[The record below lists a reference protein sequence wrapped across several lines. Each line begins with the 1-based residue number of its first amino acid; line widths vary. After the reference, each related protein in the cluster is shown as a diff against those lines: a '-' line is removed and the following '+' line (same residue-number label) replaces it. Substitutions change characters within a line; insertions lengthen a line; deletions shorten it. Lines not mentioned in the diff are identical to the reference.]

1 MSDFDIFYYLC
12 NIEIRHKI
20 TIMNKEY
27 YMKVGDKLI
36 EIANPKMN
44 ANKRKYINKA
54 SENYDKAAS
63 KVIKTIFTLNTNR
76 NKDSE
81 EIYEGLK
88 GQILLNKLG
97 KIKRKS
103 YHTVNDDF
111 WIYIE
116 DLNPQQVVLLIYIS
130 CHLDYNSNVF
140 VADYEQISNDLHLS
154 LSRTKNLF
162 TELLAIPNQIIAKT
176 NIAKV
181 YLINHN
187 VLFRGSYDEFIEI
200 YNELYDGEQA
210 CFDDKNRVIIG

>member
-1 MSDFDIFYYLC
+1 
-12 NIEIRHKI
+12 
-20 TIMNKEY
+20 MNQKY
-27 YMKVGDKLI
+27 HMKVGDKLI
-36 EIANPKMN
+36 KIANPKMN
-44 ANKRKYINKA
+44 ANKNRYIKKA
-54 SENYDKAAS
+54 SETYDKVAS

-81 EIYEGLK
+81 EVYEGIK

-116 DLNPQQVVLLIYIS
+116 DLNPQHVVLLIYIS

-187 VLFRGSYDEFIEI
+187 VLFRGSYDEFIDI

-210 CFDDKNRVIIG
+210 CFDDKNRVIIA

>member
-1 MSDFDIFYYLC
+1 
-12 NIEIRHKI
+12 
-20 TIMNKEY
+20 
-27 YMKVGDKLI
+27 MKVGDKLI
-36 EIANPKMN
+36 EIANSNMN
-44 ANKRKYINKA
+44 ANKRRYINKA

-81 EIYEGLK
+81 EVYEGIK

-187 VLFRGSYDEFIEI
+187 VLFRGSYDEFIDI

-210 CFDDKNRVIIG
+210 CFDDKNRVIIA

>member
-1 MSDFDIFYYLC
+1 
-12 NIEIRHKI
+12 
-20 TIMNKEY
+20 MNKKY

-36 EIANPKMN
+36 EIANSNMN
-44 ANKRKYINKA
+44 ANKRRYINKA

-81 EIYEGLK
+81 EVYEGIK

-187 VLFRGSYDEFIEI
+187 VLFRGSYDEFIDI

-210 CFDDKNRVIIG
+210 CFDDKNRVIIA

>member
-1 MSDFDIFYYLC
+1 
-12 NIEIRHKI
+12 
-20 TIMNKEY
+20 
-27 YMKVGDKLI
+27 MKLGDNLI

-44 ANKRKYINKA
+44 ANKRRYINKA

-81 EIYEGLK
+81 EVYEGIK

-187 VLFRGSYDEFIEI
+187 VLFRGSYDEFIDI

-210 CFDDKNRVIIG
+210 CFDDKNRVIID

>member
-1 MSDFDIFYYLC
+1 
-12 NIEIRHKI
+12 
-20 TIMNKEY
+20 
-27 YMKVGDKLI
+27 MKVGDKLI

-44 ANKRKYINKA
+44 ANKRRYINKA

-140 VADYEQISNDLHLS
+140 VANYEQISNDLHLS

-176 NIAKV
+176 NISKV

-210 CFDDKNRVIIG
+210 CFDDKNRVIIA

>member
-1 MSDFDIFYYLC
+1 
-12 NIEIRHKI
+12 
-20 TIMNKEY
+20 MNQKY
-27 YMKVGDKLI
+27 YMKLEDKLI

-44 ANKRKYINKA
+44 ANKRRYINKA

>member
-1 MSDFDIFYYLC
+1 
-12 NIEIRHKI
+12 
-20 TIMNKEY
+20 MNQKY
-27 YMKVGDKLI
+27 YMKVEDKLI

-44 ANKRKYINKA
+44 ANKRRYINKA

-81 EIYEGLK
+81 EIYEGIK

-162 TELLAIPNQIIAKT
+162 TELLAIPNQIIVKT

-187 VLFRGSYDEFIEI
+187 VLFRGSYDEFIDI

-210 CFDDKNRVIIG
+210 CFDDKNRVIIA

>member
-1 MSDFDIFYYLC
+1 M
-12 NIEIRHKI
+12 KI
-20 TIMNKEY
+20 
-27 YMKVGDKLI
+27 GDKLI

-44 ANKRKYINKA
+44 ANKRRYINKA

-116 DLNPQQVVLLIYIS
+116 DLNPQQVILLIYIS

-200 YNELYDGEQA
+200 YNELYDGEPA
-210 CFDDKNRVIIG
+210 CFDDKNRVIIA

>member
-1 MSDFDIFYYLC
+1 
-12 NIEIRHKI
+12 
-20 TIMNKEY
+20 
-27 YMKVGDKLI
+27 MKVEDKLI

-44 ANKRKYINKA
+44 ANKRRYINKA

-81 EIYEGLK
+81 EVYEGIK

-187 VLFRGSYDEFIEI
+187 VLFRGSYDEFIDI

-210 CFDDKNRVIIG
+210 CFDDKNRVIIA

>member
-1 MSDFDIFYYLC
+1 
-12 NIEIRHKI
+12 
-20 TIMNKEY
+20 MNQKY
-27 YMKVGDKLI
+27 CIKVGDKLI

-44 ANKRKYINKA
+44 ANKRRYINKA

-81 EIYEGLK
+81 EIYEGLN

-116 DLNPQQVVLLIYIS
+116 NLNPQQVVLLIYIS

-162 TELLAIPNQIIAKT
+162 TELLAIHNQIIAKT

-187 VLFRGSYDEFIEI
+187 VLFRGSYDEFIDI

-210 CFDDKNRVIIG
+210 RFDDKNRVIIA

>member
-1 MSDFDIFYYLC
+1 
-12 NIEIRHKI
+12 
-20 TIMNKEY
+20 MNQKY
-27 YMKVGDKLI
+27 YMKLEDKLI

-44 ANKRKYINKA
+44 ANKRRYINKA

-162 TELLAIPNQIIAKT
+162 TELLAIPNQMIAKT

>member
-1 MSDFDIFYYLC
+1 MNQKYY
-12 NIEIRHKI
+12 I
-20 TIMNKEY
+20 
-27 YMKVGDKLI
+27 KVGDNLI
-36 EIANPKMN
+36 EIDNPKMN
-44 ANKRKYINKA
+44 ANKRRYINDA
-54 SENYDKAAS
+54 SECYDKAAS
-63 KVIKTIFTLNTNR
+63 KVIKTVFTLNTNR

-154 LSRTKNLF
+154 LSRIKHLF
-162 TELLAIPNQIIAKT
+162 TELLAIPNQIIVRT

-187 VLFRGSYDEFIEI
+187 ILFRGSYDEFIDI
-200 YNELYDGEQA
+200 YNESYDGEQA
-210 CFDDKNRVIIG
+210 CFDDKNRVIID

>member
-1 MSDFDIFYYLC
+1 
-12 NIEIRHKI
+12 
-20 TIMNKEY
+20 MNQKY
-27 YMKVGDKLI
+27 YMKLEDKLI

-44 ANKRKYINKA
+44 ANKRRYINKA

-76 NKDSE
+76 NKNSE

-162 TELLAIPNQIIAKT
+162 TELLAIPNQIIVKT

>member
-1 MSDFDIFYYLC
+1 
-12 NIEIRHKI
+12 
-20 TIMNKEY
+20 
-27 YMKVGDKLI
+27 
-36 EIANPKMN
+36 MN
-44 ANKRKYINKA
+44 ANKRRYINKA

-162 TELLAIPNQIIAKT
+162 TELLAIPNQIIVKT

-210 CFDDKNRVIIG
+210 CFDDKNRVIIA

>member
-1 MSDFDIFYYLC
+1 
-12 NIEIRHKI
+12 
-20 TIMNKEY
+20 
-27 YMKVGDKLI
+27 MKVEDKLI

-44 ANKRKYINKA
+44 ANKRRYIKKA

-81 EIYEGLK
+81 EIYEGIK

-162 TELLAIPNQIIAKT
+162 TELLAIPNQIIVKT

-210 CFDDKNRVIIG
+210 CFDDKNRVIIA

>member
-1 MSDFDIFYYLC
+1 
-12 NIEIRHKI
+12 
-20 TIMNKEY
+20 MNQKY
-27 YMKVGDKLI
+27 YMKVEDKLI

-44 ANKRKYINKA
+44 ANKRRYINKA

-162 TELLAIPNQIIAKT
+162 TELLAIPNQIIVKT

>member
-1 MSDFDIFYYLC
+1 
-12 NIEIRHKI
+12 
-20 TIMNKEY
+20 MNQKY
-27 YMKVGDKLI
+27 YMKLEDKLI

-44 ANKRKYINKA
+44 ANKRRYINKA

-140 VADYEQISNDLHLS
+140 VADYEHISNDLHLS

-162 TELLAIPNQIIAKT
+162 TELLAIPNQIIVKT

>member
-1 MSDFDIFYYLC
+1 
-12 NIEIRHKI
+12 
-20 TIMNKEY
+20 MNQKY
-27 YMKVGDKLI
+27 YMKVEDKLI

-44 ANKRKYINKA
+44 ANKRRYIKKA

-81 EIYEGLK
+81 EIYEGIK

-162 TELLAIPNQIIAKT
+162 TELLAIPNQIIVKT

-210 CFDDKNRVIIG
+210 CFDDKNRVIIA

>member
-1 MSDFDIFYYLC
+1 
-12 NIEIRHKI
+12 
-20 TIMNKEY
+20 MNQKY
-27 YMKVGDKLI
+27 YMKIGDKLI
-36 EIANPKMN
+36 EIDNPKMN
-44 ANKRKYINKA
+44 ANKRRYINKA
-54 SENYDKAAS
+54 SENYNKAAS

-210 CFDDKNRVIIG
+210 CFDDKNRVIIA

>member
-1 MSDFDIFYYLC
+1 
-12 NIEIRHKI
+12 
-20 TIMNKEY
+20 MNQKH

-44 ANKRKYINKA
+44 ANKRRYINKA

-81 EIYEGLK
+81 EVYEGVK
-88 GQILLNKLG
+88 GQILLNKPG

-187 VLFRGSYDEFIEI
+187 VLFRGSYDEFIDI

-210 CFDDKNRVIIG
+210 CFDDKNRVIIV

>member
-1 MSDFDIFYYLC
+1 
-12 NIEIRHKI
+12 
-20 TIMNKEY
+20 MNQKY
-27 YMKVGDKLI
+27 YMKVEDKLI

-44 ANKRKYINKA
+44 ANKRRYINKA

-81 EIYEGLK
+81 EVYEGIK

-140 VADYEQISNDLHLS
+140 VANYKQISNDLHLS

-187 VLFRGSYDEFIEI
+187 VLFRGSYDEFIDI

-210 CFDDKNRVIIG
+210 CFDDKNRVIIA

>member
-1 MSDFDIFYYLC
+1 
-12 NIEIRHKI
+12 
-20 TIMNKEY
+20 MNQKY
-27 YMKVGDKLI
+27 YMKVEDKLI

-44 ANKRKYINKA
+44 ANKRRYINKA

-63 KVIKTIFTLNTNR
+63 KVIKTVFTLNTNR

-162 TELLAIPNQIIAKT
+162 TELLAIPNQIIVKT

-187 VLFRGSYDEFIEI
+187 VLFRGSYDEFIDI

-210 CFDDKNRVIIG
+210 CFDDKNRVIIA

>member
-1 MSDFDIFYYLC
+1 MNQKYC
-12 NIEIRHKI
+12 MKI
-20 TIMNKEY
+20 
-27 YMKVGDKLI
+27 GDKLI

-44 ANKRKYINKA
+44 ANKRRYINKA

-210 CFDDKNRVIIG
+210 CFDDKNRVIIV

>member
-1 MSDFDIFYYLC
+1 
-12 NIEIRHKI
+12 
-20 TIMNKEY
+20 MNQKY
-27 YMKVGDKLI
+27 YMKVGNKLM

-44 ANKRKYINKA
+44 ANKRRYINKA
-54 SENYDKAAS
+54 SENYDKATS
-63 KVIKTIFTLNTNR
+63 KVIKTIFTLNTNH

-81 EIYEGLK
+81 EIYEGSK
-88 GQILLNKLG
+88 DQILLNKLG
-97 KIKRKS
+97 KS

-116 DLNPQQVVLLIYIS
+116 DLNPKQVVLLIYIS

-176 NIAKV
+176 NIDKV

-210 CFDDKNRVIIG
+210 CFDDNNRVIIA

>member
-1 MSDFDIFYYLC
+1 
-12 NIEIRHKI
+12 
-20 TIMNKEY
+20 
-27 YMKVGDKLI
+27 MKVGDKLI

-210 CFDDKNRVIIG
+210 CFDDKNRVIIA

>member
-1 MSDFDIFYYLC
+1 
-12 NIEIRHKI
+12 
-20 TIMNKEY
+20 MNNVCY
-27 YMKVGDKLI
+27 IKVGDKLI
-36 EIANPKMN
+36 EVANPKMN
-44 ANKRKYINKA
+44 ANKRRYINKASENYDKA

-63 KVIKTIFTLNTNR
+63 KVIKTVFTLNTNR

-81 EIYEGLK
+81 EVYEGLK

-97 KIKRKS
+97 KIKRKG

-116 DLNPQQVVLLIYIS
+116 DLNPKQVVLLIYIS
-130 CHLDYNSNVF
+130 CHLAYNSNVF

-154 LSRTKNLF
+154 VSRTKHLF
-162 TELLAIPNQIIAKT
+162 AELLAIPNQIIVKT

-187 VLFRGSYDEFIEI
+187 VLFRGNYDEFVEI
-200 YNELYDGEQA
+200 YNELYDDEQA
-210 CFDDKNRVIIG
+210 CLDARNRAIIG

>member
-1 MSDFDIFYYLC
+1 
-12 NIEIRHKI
+12 
-20 TIMNKEY
+20 MNQKY
-27 YMKVGDKLI
+27 YMKVEDKLI

-44 ANKRKYINKA
+44 ANKRRYINKA

-140 VADYEQISNDLHLS
+140 VADYEQISKDLHLS
-154 LSRTKNLF
+154 LSRIKHLF
-162 TELLAIPNQIIAKT
+162 TELLAIPNQIIVKT

-210 CFDDKNRVIIG
+210 CFDDKNRVIIA

>member
-1 MSDFDIFYYLC
+1 M
-12 NIEIRHKI
+12 KQ
-20 TIMNKEY
+20 TY
-27 YMKVGDKLI
+27 YMKVEDKLI

-44 ANKRKYINKA
+44 ANERSCINKA
-54 SENYDKAAS
+54 SENYDKADS
-63 KVIKTIFTLNTNR
+63 KVVKTVFTLNTNR

-88 GQILLNKLG
+88 GQILLNKVG

-111 WIYIE
+111 WVYIE
-116 DLNPQQVVLLIYIS
+116 DLNPKQVVLLIYIS

-154 LSRTKNLF
+154 VSRTKHLF

-210 CFDDKNRVIIG
+210 CFDDKNRVIIA

>member
-1 MSDFDIFYYLC
+1 MNQKYC
-12 NIEIRHKI
+12 MKI
-20 TIMNKEY
+20 
-27 YMKVGDKLI
+27 GDKLI

-44 ANKRKYINKA
+44 ANKRRYINKA

-63 KVIKTIFTLNTNR
+63 KVIKTVFTLNTNR

-88 GQILLNKLG
+88 GQILLNKPG

-103 YHTVNDDF
+103 YHIVNDDF

-210 CFDDKNRVIIG
+210 CFDDKNRVIIA

>member
-1 MSDFDIFYYLC
+1 
-12 NIEIRHKI
+12 
-20 TIMNKEY
+20 
-27 YMKVGDKLI
+27 MKLEDKLI
-36 EIANPKMN
+36 EIANPQMN
-44 ANKRKYINKA
+44 ANKRRYINKA

-162 TELLAIPNQIIAKT
+162 TELLAIPNQIIVKT

>member
-1 MSDFDIFYYLC
+1 
-12 NIEIRHKI
+12 
-20 TIMNKEY
+20 MNKKY
-27 YMKVGDKLI
+27 YIEVGDELI

-44 ANKRKYINKA
+44 ANKRRDINKA
-54 SENYDKAAS
+54 IENYDKANS
-63 KVIKTIFTLNTNR
+63 KVIKTIYTLNTNR

-81 EIYEGLK
+81 EVYEGLK

-97 KIKRKS
+97 KVKRQS

-116 DLNPQQVVLLIYIS
+116 DLNPQHVVLLIYIS

-140 VADYEQISNDLHLS
+140 VADYERIANDLHLS
-154 LSRTKNLF
+154 LSRIKNLF
-162 TELLAIPNQIIAKT
+162 TELLAIPNQIIART

-187 VLFRGSYDEFIEI
+187 VLFRGNYDEFIEI
-200 YNELYDGEQA
+200 YNALYDGEQA
-210 CFDDKNRVIIG
+210 CFDLKNRVIIK

>member
-1 MSDFDIFYYLC
+1 
-12 NIEIRHKI
+12 
-20 TIMNKEY
+20 
-27 YMKVGDKLI
+27 MKVGDKLI
-36 EIANPKMN
+36 EIANPKIN
-44 ANKRKYINKA
+44 ANKRRYINKA

-210 CFDDKNRVIIG
+210 CFDDKNRVIIA

>member
-1 MSDFDIFYYLC
+1 
-12 NIEIRHKI
+12 
-20 TIMNKEY
+20 MNQKY
-27 YMKVGDKLI
+27 YMKLEDKLI

-44 ANKRKYINKA
+44 ANKRRYINKA

-140 VADYEQISNDLHLS
+140 IADYERISNDLHLS

-162 TELLAIPNQIIAKT
+162 TELLAIPNQIIVKT

>member
-1 MSDFDIFYYLC
+1 
-12 NIEIRHKI
+12 
-20 TIMNKEY
+20 MNQKY
-27 YMKVGDKLI
+27 YMKVEDKLI
-36 EIANPKMN
+36 EIANPKIN
-44 ANKRKYINKA
+44 VNKRRYINKA

-187 VLFRGSYDEFIEI
+187 VLFRGSYDEFIDI

-210 CFDDKNRVIIG
+210 CFDDKNRVIIA

>member
-1 MSDFDIFYYLC
+1 
-12 NIEIRHKI
+12 
-20 TIMNKEY
+20 MNKKY
-27 YMKVGDKLI
+27 YMKVGNKLI
-36 EIANPKMN
+36 EIANSNIN
-44 ANKRKYINKA
+44 ANKRRYINKA

-81 EIYEGLK
+81 EVYEGIK

-140 VADYEQISNDLHLS
+140 VADYKQISNDLHLS

-187 VLFRGSYDEFIEI
+187 VLFRGSYDEFIDI

-210 CFDDKNRVIIG
+210 CFDDKNRVIIA

>member
-1 MSDFDIFYYLC
+1 
-12 NIEIRHKI
+12 
-20 TIMNKEY
+20 MNQKY
-27 YMKVGDKLI
+27 YMKLEDKLI

-44 ANKRKYINKA
+44 ANKRRYINKA
-54 SENYDKAAS
+54 SENYDKAAG

-140 VADYEQISNDLHLS
+140 VADYERISNDLHLS

-162 TELLAIPNQIIAKT
+162 TELLAIPNQIIVKT

>member
-1 MSDFDIFYYLC
+1 MNQKYC
-12 NIEIRHKI
+12 MKI
-20 TIMNKEY
+20 
-27 YMKVGDKLI
+27 GDKLI

-44 ANKRKYINKA
+44 ANKRRYINKA

-63 KVIKTIFTLNTNR
+63 KVIKTVFTLNTNR

-116 DLNPQQVVLLIYIS
+116 DLNPQQVVLLIYVS

-210 CFDDKNRVIIG
+210 CFDDKNRVIIV

>member
-1 MSDFDIFYYLC
+1 
-12 NIEIRHKI
+12 
-20 TIMNKEY
+20 MNQKY
-27 YMKVGDKLI
+27 YMKVEDKLI
-36 EIANPKMN
+36 EIANPKIN
-44 ANKRKYINKA
+44 ANKRRYIKKA

-81 EIYEGLK
+81 EIYEGIK

-162 TELLAIPNQIIAKT
+162 TELLAIPNQIIVKT

-210 CFDDKNRVIIG
+210 CFDDKNRVIIA

>member
-1 MSDFDIFYYLC
+1 
-12 NIEIRHKI
+12 
-20 TIMNKEY
+20 MNKKY
-27 YMKVGDKLI
+27 YIEVGDELI

-44 ANKRKYINKA
+44 ANKLRYINKA
-54 SENYDKAAS
+54 IENYDKANS
-63 KVIKTIFTLNTNR
+63 KVVKTIYTLNTNR

-81 EIYEGLK
+81 EVYEGLK

-97 KIKRKS
+97 KVKRQS

-116 DLNPQQVVLLIYIS
+116 DLNPQHVVLLVYIS

-140 VADYEQISNDLHLS
+140 VADYERIANDLHLS
-154 LSRTKNLF
+154 ISRIKNLF
-162 TELLAIPNQIIAKT
+162 TELLAIPNQIIART

-187 VLFRGSYDEFIEI
+187 VLFRGNYDEFIEI

-210 CFDDKNRVIIG
+210 CFDLKNRVIIK